1 MRPSS
6 TASRPNIVLICV
18 DQWRGDCL
26 SAAGHPVVRTPYLDE
41 LASQGARFT
50 RAYSATPSCVPA
62 RMSLM
67 TGLSQRSHRRVG
79 YSDGHAFDVTPTLP
93 GEFRRHGYHTQAI
106 GKMHVHPPRN
116 RIGFDDVIL
125 HDGYLH
131 FTRERDTAAELYDDY
146 VPWLRGQP
154 GQARSADYADHGL
167 NPNSIVARPWSH
179 EERLHPTN
187 WVAEQGIDWLYRRD
201 PTTPFF
207 LYLSFHRPHPP
218 YDPPTWAFDQ
228 YIDHD
233 YEPPVGDWWETFA
246 EWRRDH
252 DPAAQCAVYDDRSTR
267 RARAGYYGHMS
278 HLDQQINR
286 FLTALNE
293 FGLQDDTYVMFVSDH
308 GELMGDH
315 HLYRKSL
322 PYEGSSRIPFI
333 LSGPA
338 DAQLRAGATPND
350 VVELRD
356 VMPTLL
362 DCAGLPIPDS
372 VEGQSVLP
380 LARGENPGWRSH
392 LHGEDVPLAADVGS
406 AQWITTDRYKYVWLS
421 RHGTEQL
428 FDLHHDPT
436 ELHDLAADPT
446 HADALR
452 QCRELLIHELTGREE
467 GYVQNGRLVAGQRP
481 VTLLS
486 ET

>member
-1 MRPSS
+1 MRPFS
-6 TASRPNIVLICV
+6 TGNRPNVVLICV

-26 SAAGHPVVRTPYLDE
+26 SAAGHPVVRTPYLDA
-41 LASQGARFT
+41 LASEGANFT

-62 RMSLM
+62 RMALM
-67 TGLSQRSHRRVG
+67 TGLTQRSHRRVG
-79 YSDGHAFDVTPTLP
+79 YSDGHAFDVATTLP

-106 GKMHVHPPRN
+106 GKMHVHPPRT
-116 RIGFDDVIL
+116 RVGFDDVIL

-131 FTRERDTAAELYDDY
+131 FTRERETTAELYDDY
-146 VPWLRGQP
+146 LPWLRDQP
-154 GQARSADYADHGL
+154 GQARRADYAEHGL
-167 NPNSIVARPWSH
+167 NPNSIVARPWSR

-187 WVAEQGIDWLYRRD
+187 WVAEQAIDWLYRRD
-201 PTTPFF
+201 PTAPFF

-218 YDPPTWAFDQ
+218 YDPPAWAFDQ
-228 YIDHD
+228 YADHD
-233 YEPPVGDWWETFA
+233 YEPPVGDWWETFTD
-246 EWRRDH
+246 WRRDH
-252 DPAAQCAVYDDRSTR
+252 DPAAQCAVYDGLSAK

-278 HLDQQINR
+278 HIDQQINR
-286 FLTALNE
+286 FLTALAE
-293 FGLQDDTYVMFVSDH
+293 FELRDDTYLMFVSDH

-315 HLYRKSL
+315 NLYRKSL

-338 DAQLRAGATPND
+338 DAQLHAGATPHQI
-350 VVELRD
+350 VELRD

-362 DCAGLPIPDS
+362 DCADLPIPDT
-372 VEGQSVLP
+372 VEGHSVLP

-392 LHGEDVPLAADVGS
+392 LHGEDIPIAADVGS
-406 AQWITTDRYKYVWLS
+406 AQWITTDQYKYVWMS
-421 RHGTEQL
+421 RQGIEQL

-446 HADALR
+446 YADALR
-452 QCRELLIHELTGREE
+452 QCRDLLVQGLAGREE

-486 ET
+486 KT